1 LVYTGEE
8 YGPVLRK
15 GIRRHLKQYTTNIS
29 TEMDGPFEK
38 EIKEKKLELIED
50 LIEQLDPRKKG
61 VIFLPDNLIVL

>member
-8 YGPVLRK
+8 YRPVLRK

-29 TEMDGPFEK
+29 EMDGPFEK

-50 LIEQLDPRKKG
+50 LIEQLDPRKKE
-61 VIFLPDNLIVL
+61 VIFSPDNLIVL